1 METIQ
6 HRTVPVNGI
15 NMHVAEKG
23 EGPVLLF
30 LHGFPELWYTWR
42 HQILAL
48 SSKGYRCVAPDLRGY
63 GDTDVP
69 ESVSSYT
76 CFHIV
81 GDIVALID
89 SLGVDQ
95 VFLVAHDWGAMIG
108 WFLCMFR
115 PERIKAYVCLSVP
128 LLRRHPTIKTVDG
141 MRFLYGDDYYI
152 CRFQEPGE
160 IEGQIAQVGTLNA
173 MKNILTTR
181 KTGPPIL
188 PKGQFGNGV
197 NESTPETL
205 PSWLTQ
211 DDLDYF
217 VSKFEKTGF
226 TGGLNYYRN
235 LNLNWE
241 LTAPWSG
248 AKIKVPVKFITGDMD
263 MVYTSLGMKDYIES
277 GLFKEEV
284 PNLEEVIIQEGVAHF
299 NNQEA
304 AEDVTNHI
312 YTFITKRSGN
322 VCETGV
328 CLSYFSISIPTSNSF
343 HSFIHTAPNPSSH
356 ITNMETIEH
365 KTVEV
370 NGIKMHVA
378 EKGEGPVVLFLHGFP
393 ELWYTWRHQIL
404 SLSSKGYRCVA
415 PDLRGYGDTDAP
427 SSVSSY
433 TCFHI
438 VGDIVALMDSLGVD
452 QVFLVAHDW
461 GAIIGWYLSMFRPD
475 RVKAYVCLSVPF
487 LPRNPNVKPVDA
499 MRALYGD
506 DYYICRFQE
515 PGKAEA
521 EFGKAKPEHV
531 IKKMF
536 CNRATGPPILPKQG
550 MPSNP
555 PSTTEIPLPNWLTQE
570 DLAYFASKFEKTGF
584 TGPLNYYRNMNLNW
598 ELTAAWTGVQ
608 IKVPVKFI
616 TGELDMVY
624 TSPSIKQY
632 IESGAFKRDVPDLQD
647 VVVQQGVAHFNNQE
661 AAVDVTN
668 HIYDFINKF

>member
-115 PERIKAYVCLSVP
+115 PERIKAY
-128 LLRRHPTIKTVDG
+128 
-141 MRFLYGDDYYI
+141 
-152 CRFQEPGE
+152 EPGE

-312 YTFITKRSGN
+312 YTFITN
-322 VCETGV
+322 
-328 CLSYFSISIPTSNSF
+328 ISIPTSNSF